1 MAAKTH
7 NPIDD
12 NRQGLIGKG
21 LNRVDGPL
29 KVSGQAPYSY
39 EFQVEGK
46 IAYGY
51 IVGAA
56 IPRGRLLKLDTTNAE
71 NAPGVVLVLTHK
83 NAPVQGEFG
92 PAQPEN
98 SSMDRPKPFLNRT
111 DIRYYGEPIAFVVA
125 NSYEAAR
132 NAAAMVNAE
141 YSEEKTPR
149 LSLKAETKNAY
160 RPEKEGFGG
169 PMDSSIGNFSTAF
182 QNAPVQVDVTY
193 TTPYQH
199 HMAMEPHASLAI
211 WEDDRLTIY
220 SSQQLPVSCHETLA
234 KTLLVPKENIRLICK
249 YIGGGFGSKLYTEA
263 DAILSSLAA
272 RMLKRPV
279 KIAQTRQQ
287 LFANTVHRGESLQ
300 RIRLGAE
307 LNGKLTAIGHD
318 VWTQTASFD
327 ENVEQAA
334 SQTRSMYAAPNRLTT
349 HRAVI
354 LDLPPSGAMRAPGE
368 AMGMLA
374 LEQGMDE
381 LAVKLNM
388 DPVELRIVN
397 DTQEDPEKKI
407 PFSSRALER
416 CLREGAQRFG
426 WDKRPKKP
434 GELCDGD
441 WLIGYG
447 MAAAIRSNFIQESEA
462 RVVLTRDGKLRVEMA
477 MTDIGTGTYTIL
489 TQIAAEAM
497 SVPIEDVTVDIGDTN
512 LPPTPGSGGSFGAN
526 STGSALYDA
535 CMKLREQLVSLA
547 ISQADSP
554 LYALAANSAEIDKGQ
569 VHIGGKSDSYAA
581 IVARTSTQQ
590 VVVKGKITPP
600 ESYQKYAQAA
610 FGGNFVEVGVHALT
624 GEIRLRR
631 MLGVF
636 AAGRILNQKTA
647 HSQLIGGMIW
657 GVGAALLEGTIVDQR
672 YGHYVNHDF
681 AEYHVAVHADTPN
694 IEAYFLPEEDDKT
707 GPLKIKGVGELSI
720 CGAGAAVANAVFNAC
735 GVRVRDYPITLDKI
749 ISDLEEA

>member
-1 MAAKTH
+1 MAIETR
-7 NPIDD
+7 NPIDE
-12 NRQGLIGKG
+12 NKQGFIGKG

-29 KVSGQAPYSY
+29 KVSGRAPYSY
-39 EFQVEGK
+39 EFQVEGEV
-46 IAYGY
+46 AYGY

-56 IPRGRLLKLDTTNAE
+56 IAKGKLVKLDVSMAE
-71 NAPGVVLVLTHK
+71 SMPGVLLVLTHQ
-83 NAPVQGEFG
+83 NAPIQGDFG
-92 PAQPEN
+92 SASPEETAMN
-98 SSMDRPKPFLNRT
+98 RPKPFLDRT
-111 DIRYYGEPIAFVVA
+111 DIRYYGEPIALIVA
-125 NSYEAAR
+125 STYEVAR
-132 NAAAMVNAE
+132 DAAAMVYAE
-141 YSEEKTPR
+141 YSEDKTIR
-149 LSLKAETKNAY
+149 LNLKAEKKNAY
-160 RPEKEGFGG
+160 KPEKDGFGG
-169 PMDSSIGNFSTAF
+169 PMDSSIGDFAKAF
-182 QNAPVQVDVTY
+182 KDAPVQMDAIY

-199 HMAMEPHASLAI
+199 HMAIEPHASLAV
-211 WEDDRLTIY
+211 WQGDHLTIF
-220 SSQQLPVSCHETLA
+220 SAQQLPVSCHETLA
-234 KTLLVPKENIRLICK
+234 KTLLIPKENVRLICK

-263 DAILSSLAA
+263 DAILSALAA

-279 KIAQTRQQ
+279 KVAQTRQQ

-300 RIRLGAE
+300 RIRLGADHD
-307 LNGKLTAIGHD
+307 GKLIAIGHD

-327 ENVEQAA
+327 ENLEQAA
-334 SQTRSMYAAPNRLTT
+334 SQTRSLYAAPNRLTT

-374 LEQGMDE
+374 LEQAMDE

-388 DPVELRIVN
+388 DPVELRIIN
-397 DTQEDPEKKI
+397 DTQEDPEIKI
-407 PFSSRALER
+407 PFSSRSLVC
-416 CLREGAQRFG
+416 CLQEGAQRFG
-426 WDKRPKKP
+426 WNKRPKIP
-434 GELCDGD
+434 GELRDGD

-447 MAAAIRSNFIQESEA
+447 MAAAIRSNFMMESEA
-462 RVVLTRDGKLRVEMA
+462 QVLLGSDGKLRVEMA

-489 TQIAAEAM
+489 AQIAAEAM
-497 SVPIEDVTVDIGDTN
+497 SLPIEDVIVDLGDSD

-526 STGSALYDA
+526 SSGSALYDA
-535 CMKLREQLVSLA
+535 CMKLRKQLVEIA

-554 LYALAANSAEIDKGQ
+554 LHGLVADTVEFERGIL
-569 VHIGGKSDSYAA
+569 HIGSKSDSYAS
-581 IVARTSTQQ
+581 IVARTSDKKVTA
-590 VVVKGKITPP
+590 KGKIIPP
-600 ESYQKYAQAA
+600 DTYEKYAQAA

-657 GVGAALLEGTIVDQR
+657 GVGAALMEGSIVDQR
-672 YGHYVNHDF
+672 YGHYVNQDL
-681 AEYHVAVHADTPN
+681 AEYHVAVQADTPN

-720 CGAGAAVANAVFNAC
+720 CGAGAAVANAIFNAC

-749 ISDLEEA
+749 ISYLPDV